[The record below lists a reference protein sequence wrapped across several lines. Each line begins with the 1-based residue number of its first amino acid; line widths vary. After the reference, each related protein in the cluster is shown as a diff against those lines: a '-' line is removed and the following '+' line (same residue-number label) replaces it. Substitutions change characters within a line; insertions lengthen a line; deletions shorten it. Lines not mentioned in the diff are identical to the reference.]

1 MVCVLLGPP
10 GSGKGTQAALLK
22 PRLGVPHI
30 STGDLLRAE
39 AEADTPLGRKLAS
52 TLAAGELVSDEMT
65 HRVLEQRLRAPDAK
79 RGAILD
85 GYPRTVAQA
94 QDLDALLAAAGTRI
108 DVILVFDV
116 DEQSLMDRLLRR
128 AEEQHRT
135 DDNPASIAERFKE
148 YHRLTRPVIDY
159 YRSQKHPVVEIDGS
173 GSPEAVQE
181 RIVEALER
189 IRGTAS

>member
-10 GSGKGTQAALLK
+10 GSGKGTQADRLK
-22 PRLGVPHI
+22 AHLGVPHI

-52 TLAAGELVSDEMT
+52 TLAAGELVPDDVT
-65 HRVLEQRLRAPDAK
+65 NRVLEQRLRAPDAR

-85 GYPRTVAQA
+85 GYPRTVEQA
-94 QDLDALLAAAGTRI
+94 RGLDELLAAAGMRI
-108 DVILVFDV
+108 DVIVVLDV
-116 DEQSLMDRLLRR
+116 DEQSLIERLLRR

-135 DDNPASIAERFKE
+135 DDNPDSIAERFKE
-148 YHRLTRPVIDY
+148 YHRLTKPVIDY
-159 YRSQKHPVVEIDGS
+159 YRSRQDPIVDIDGI
-173 GSPEAVQE
+173 GAPEAVQA

-189 IRGTAS
+189 VRGAAS